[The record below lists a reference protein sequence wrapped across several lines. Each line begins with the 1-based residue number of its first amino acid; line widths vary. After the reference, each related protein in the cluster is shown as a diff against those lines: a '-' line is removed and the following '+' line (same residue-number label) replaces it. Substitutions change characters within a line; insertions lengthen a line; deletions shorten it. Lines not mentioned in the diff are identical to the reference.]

1 MIPLVVDLAA
11 RTRAALAWWMLGILA
26 MAAYVVIA
34 YDTMVD
40 LEALAELYESYPPA
54 LRQLFGEVDISRMD
68 GWIQVELVSYLPLL
82 LSIYGGIYA
91 AGTVSREIEQRTI
104 DFVLGLPVSRTAF
117 IASRLIV
124 GLWNLFLVCLLI
136 FVFLVVGV
144 ALVGPAPSAGN
155 YALALLNAYLLSGAL
170 LTAYVAIATMVDEQS
185 RLTGITLGLTF
196 VLYIMTAAFQ
206 VAAVPDVVRW
216 LTPFEHY
223 HSAQAMTG
231 EGLPV
236 LPMAALAAAMA
247 LAAAASVY
255 WYNRR
260 DL

>member
-1 MIPLVVDLAA
+1 MTPLVLDLAA
-11 RTRAALAWWMLGILA
+11 RTRAALGWWMLGILA
-26 MAAYVVIA
+26 MATYVVVA

-40 LEALAELYESYPPA
+40 LDALSELYESYPPA
-54 LRQLFGEVDISRMD
+54 LRQLFGEVDLSTMD

-82 LSIYGGIYA
+82 LAIYGGIYA
-91 AGTVSREIEQRTI
+91 AGAVSRETEQRTI
-104 DFVLGLPVSRTAF
+104 DFILGLPVSRTDF
-117 IASRLIV
+117 IASRIIV
-124 GLWNLFLVCLLI
+124 GLLNLFSICLAVFLFLVI
-136 FVFLVVGV
+136 GV
-144 ALVGPAPSAGN
+144 ALVGRTPSAGN
-155 YALALLNAYLLSGAL
+155 YALALLNAFLLSGAL
-170 LTAYVAIATMVDEQS
+170 LTAYVAIATVVDEQS

-196 VLYIMTAAFQ
+196 VLYILTAAFQ
-206 VAAVPDVVRW
+206 VADVPDVVRW

-231 EGLPV
+231 EGLPA
-236 LPMAALAAAMA
+236 LPMVALAAAMA

>member
-1 MIPLVVDLAA
+1 MIPLVFDLAA
-11 RTRAALAWWMLGILA
+11 RTRAALGWWILGILA

-40 LEALAELYESYPPA
+40 LEALSELYESYPPA
-54 LRQLFGEVDISRMD
+54 LRQLFGEVDLSKMD

-82 LSIYGGIYA
+82 LAIYGGIYA
-91 AGTVSREIEQRTI
+91 AGAVSREEEQRTI
-104 DFVLGLPVSRTAF
+104 DFILGMPVSRTNF
-117 IASRLIV
+117 IGSRIIV
-124 GLWNLFLVCLLI
+124 GLWNLFLVCSA
-136 FVFLVVGV
+136 VFLFLVIGIF
-144 ALVGPAPSAGN
+144 LVGRTPSAGN
-155 YALALLNAYLLSGAL
+155 YALALLNAFLLSGAL
-170 LTAYVAIATMVDEQS
+170 LTAYVAIATVVDEQS

-196 VLYIMTAAFQ
+196 VLYILTAAFQ
-206 VAAVPDVVRW
+206 AAEVPEAVQW

-223 HSAQAMTG
+223 HSAEAMTG

-236 LPMAALAAAMA
+236 LPMLALAAAMA